1 MARMYRMPRRLSIC
15 NNLVL
20 ICTIL
25 AIVRGK
31 WIHTDLRFSL
41 FLGLTA
47 WLGRLRVGTL
57 PVDEESQDFKV
68 KQHRIDKSC

>member
-1 MARMYRMPRRLSIC
+1 MKRHFAMARMYRMPRRLSIC

-31 WIHTDLRFSL
+31 
-41 FLGLTA
+41 
-47 WLGRLRVGTL
+47 
-57 PVDEESQDFKV
+57 
-68 KQHRIDKSC
+68 

>member
-15 NNLVL
+15 NNLIL

-31 WIHTDLRFSL
+31 
-41 FLGLTA
+41 
-47 WLGRLRVGTL
+47 
-57 PVDEESQDFKV
+57 
-68 KQHRIDKSC
+68 